1 MKNYY
6 EVLGISRNAT
16 QEEIKKAYRKLSM
29 KFHPDK
35 NEGDAFFE
43 EMFKK
48 IQEAYEVLSNTSKRH
63 QYNAMLDSYQGNP
76 EEFRRYQ
83 ENLRRQF
90 EEELKKRENEMRR
103 KYQTSGGQ
111 TQRQQVID
119 ENIKKG
125 NSTIQVLVGIAAILF
140 LVIVLL
146 FVADQT
152 KQQKQ
157 REQFFQQNTQR
168 QSRIFKVFG

>member
-6 EVLGISRNAT
+6 EILGISRNAT
-16 QEEIKKAYRKLSM
+16 PEEIKKAYRKLSM

-48 IQEAYEVLSNTSKRH
+48 IQEAYEVLSNASKRH
-63 QYNAMLDSYQGNP
+63 QYNAMLDSQQGNP

-90 EEELKKRENEMRR
+90 EEELRKRENEMRR
-103 KYQTSGGQ
+103 KYQSSEGQ
-111 TQRQQVID
+111 TQR
-119 ENIKKG
+119 
-125 NSTIQVLVGIAAILF
+125 
-140 LVIVLL
+140 
-146 FVADQT
+146 
-152 KQQKQ
+152 
-157 REQFFQQNTQR
+157 
-168 QSRIFKVFG
+168 FKF